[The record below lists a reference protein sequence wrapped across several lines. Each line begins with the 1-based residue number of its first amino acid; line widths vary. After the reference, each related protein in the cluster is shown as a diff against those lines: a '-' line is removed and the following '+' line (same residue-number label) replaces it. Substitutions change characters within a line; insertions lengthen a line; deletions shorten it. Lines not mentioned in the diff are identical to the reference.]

1 MQRIALV
8 VVEKEISR
16 WRNGAST
23 DQTAYDAAAA
33 QRQLIRI
40 GEIELGAIAE
50 ARRAEGKLPAIDSS
64 GLYLNRDEDTGVIQ
78 AVLVDN
84 VGGASQK
91 TIGLPDPPSKTNAH
105 PQPTLFI

>member
-1 MQRIALV
+1 MQRVALV
-8 VVEKEISR
+8 VVEKKISR

-50 ARRAEGKLPAIDSS
+50 ARRAKGQLPAIDSR
-64 GLYLNRDEDTGVIQ
+64 GLYVNREEDIGVIQ
-78 AVLVDN
+78 TVVVEK
-84 VGGASQK
+84 VGCASQK
-91 TIGLPDPPSKTNAH
+91 IISIQDPT
-105 PQPTLFI
+105 